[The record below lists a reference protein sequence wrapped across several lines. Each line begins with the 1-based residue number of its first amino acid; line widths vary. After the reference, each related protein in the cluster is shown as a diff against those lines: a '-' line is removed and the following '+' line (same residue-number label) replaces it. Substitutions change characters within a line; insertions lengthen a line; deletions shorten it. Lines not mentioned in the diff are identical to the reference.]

1 MTSVR
6 LRPPGPLEV
15 GHSARVRQPGL
26 PPATWTVDEVVPGRV
41 FAWTSRAP
49 GVRTRA
55 HHEVTPVGTG
65 SQVRLTIEH
74 SGPGA
79 RLAGLVFGRQT
90 RRYLQQELEGLRGTL
105 R

>member
-26 PPATWTVDEVVPGRV
+26 LPATWTMDELVSSRV
-41 FAWTSRAP
+41 FAWTW
-49 GVRTRA
+49 RT
-55 HHEVTPVGTG
+55 
-65 SQVRLTIEH
+65 
-74 SGPGA
+74 PGA
-79 RLAGLVFGRQT
+79 RFAGLVFGRQT
-90 RRYLQQELEGLRGTL
+90 RRYLQRELEGLRETV